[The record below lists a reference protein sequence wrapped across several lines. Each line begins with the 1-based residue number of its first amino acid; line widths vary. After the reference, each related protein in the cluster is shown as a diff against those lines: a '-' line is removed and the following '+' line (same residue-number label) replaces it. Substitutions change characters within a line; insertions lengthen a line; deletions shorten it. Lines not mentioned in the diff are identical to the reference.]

1 MRASGEG
8 EKRSPRS
15 RQRPRA
21 QRAYEPHRLDGGA
34 PHDHHHDS
42 GHERD
47 IRKAK
52 GSQDPDGE
60 VTMSGVEAAAGG
72 IPGIT
77 LSAADRARAAAG
89 AALLQK
95 AAAAEG
101 PRKKYSTHRLELG
114 GRASIELITRLL
126 RLARWLGFD
135 KIARIEHVA

>member
-1 MRASGEG
+1 MQAFEKQRRNDKGQEWKASKWKEARQK
-8 EKRSPRS
+8 EKREK
-15 RQRPRA
+15 Q
-21 QRAYEPHRLDGGA
+21 
-34 PHDHHHDS
+34 
-42 GHERD
+42 
-47 IRKAK
+47 AK

-101 PRKKYSTHRLELG
+101 PRKKGANAAPDTGGKDAEMTDAGASTSAS
-114 GRASIELITRLL
+114 RAARRSQ
-126 RLARWLGFD
+126 LA
-135 KIARIEHVA
+135 ARSRQANAAR

>member
-1 MRASGEG
+1 MGRSAKIVRMQAFEKQRRNDKGQEWKASKWKEARQK
-8 EKRSPRS
+8 EKREK
-15 RQRPRA
+15 Q
-21 QRAYEPHRLDGGA
+21 
-34 PHDHHHDS
+34 
-42 GHERD
+42 
-47 IRKAK
+47 AK

-114 GRASIELITRLL
+114 GRASIELITRGRTL
-126 RLARWLGFD
+126 RLTQAARTP
-135 KIARIEHVA
+135 R